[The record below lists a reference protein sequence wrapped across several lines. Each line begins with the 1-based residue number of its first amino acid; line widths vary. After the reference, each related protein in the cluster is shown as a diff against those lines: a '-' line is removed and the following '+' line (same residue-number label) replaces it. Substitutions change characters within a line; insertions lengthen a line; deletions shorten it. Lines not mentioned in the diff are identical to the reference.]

1 MKSKWAV
8 CCAPVIRLPD
18 TTIGETES
26 VLAADWTVRVR
37 GHEFVVL
44 AGTRTDGA
52 SIPRFL
58 WRVCGHPLQ
67 APRVYAALAHDWLY
81 RHGWRIGI
89 TRKEADRVYRALL
102 RHFGISAWRAAVEY
116 RALRW
121 FGARH
126 YNSGSSGSSGIRRL
140 E

>member
-1 MKSKWAV
+1 MRTKWAD
-8 CCAPVIRLPD
+8 CCAPFIRFPD
-18 TTIGETES
+18 TTLGETEA

-37 GHEFVVL
+37 GYEFVVP

-67 APRVYAALAHDWLY
+67 APRVYAALLHDWIY
-81 RHGWRIGI
+81 RTPAVRV
-89 TRKEADRVYRALL
+89 TRVEADRCYRALE
-102 RHFGISAWRAAVEY
+102 RHFGICAAATTVEY
-116 RALRW
+116 DALRLC
-121 FGARH
+121 GRRH
-126 YNSGSSGSSGIRRL
+126 YVAR